1 MAKKITFRGKT
12 IEEMRGLSLEDF
24 VKIIPAHQRR
34 TLTRMNAKAKHFI
47 ELLKQKKAKGKK
59 IVKTHLREM
68 IIIPAMLD
76 LEFLVYNGKEWVKVV
91 PSLSMLGHRLGDYA
105 ITTKLVKHS
114 GPGIGATRGSKS
126 VELK

>member
-12 IEEMRGLSLEDF
+12 PEELKAMSLDDF
-24 VKIIPAHQRR
+24 VKLMAANRRR
-34 TLTRMNAKAKHFI
+34 TLQRMSAKIKLFLAQ
-47 ELLKQKKAKGKK
+47 LKKRKAKGK
-59 IVKTHLREM
+59 VMKTHLREM
-68 IIIPAMLD
+68 VILPEMLD

-91 PSLSMLGHRLGDYA
+91 PKLPMLGKRLGEYSF
-105 ITTKLVKHS
+105 TTKLVKHS